1 MNAALALEDVERFR
15 LLVARRMGLSFEE
28 SKLPILGELL
38 RNRLDA
44 TGSSCEAY
52 LEALRADARHAE
64 ISLLAQTLTVNETYF
79 FRNIEQFRVLSAVAL
94 PERLAA
100 RAGAKH
106 LRFLSAGCA
115 SGEEPYSLAIAVRQ
129 AVDPSWEI
137 SIRAVDINPEMIK
150 KAAAGRYSKW
160 VLRETPA
167 EIQRRWF
174 QADKNDVV
182 LDEAIRTAVK
192 FEVRNLAADDP
203 DLWEPEAYDIV
214 FCRNVIMYFTPESAA
229 GLVQSL
235 TRALAPGG
243 YLFLGHAETLRGLS
257 QDFHLCHSH
266 GAFYYERKERIE
278 PAAQR
283 AIGVNPQALATPP
296 LPRPLPSLSDD
307 WVNAI
312 GEASG
317 RIERLAGGAQQ
328 TALEE
333 STARGQDGH
342 LWDLAAPIDLLR
354 KERFADALHL
364 VENLPPQSASDPDVL
379 LLLAVLLVQSGQF
392 ERAEHVC
399 RGLLKADDLNA
410 GAHYVLALCREGKG
424 DRKGAAEHDQVAAY
438 LDPAFAMPRLHL
450 GRLLRREGDRK
461 GARRELRVALTLLLR
476 EDASR
481 LLLFGGGFSRN
492 ALLALCR
499 GELVACGEKS

>member
-15 LLVARRMGLSFEE
+15 HVVARRMGLSFEE

-229 GLVQSL
+229 GLVQRL

-266 GAFYYERKERIE
+266 GAFYYQRKDRLD

-283 AIGVNPQALATPP
+283 ATGLSPQAIAAPAP
-296 LPRPLPSLSDD
+296 LRALPALSGD
-307 WVNAI
+307 WVDAI
-312 GEASG
+312 GEATG
-317 RIERLAGGAQQ
+317 RIARLADGTRQA
-328 TALEE
+328 AHEE
-333 STARGQDGH
+333 GVRRGRD
-342 LWDLAAPIDLLR
+342 LRLCDLAAPIDLLR

-392 ERAEHVC
+392 GRAEHVC

-410 GAHYVLALCREGKG
+410 GAHYVLALCREGEG
-424 DRKGAAEHDQVAAY
+424 DRRGAAEHDQVAAY

-450 GRLLRREGDRK
+450 GRLLRREGDLK
-461 GARRELRVALTLLLR
+461 NARRELRLALTLLQR

-492 ALLALCR
+492 ALITLCR